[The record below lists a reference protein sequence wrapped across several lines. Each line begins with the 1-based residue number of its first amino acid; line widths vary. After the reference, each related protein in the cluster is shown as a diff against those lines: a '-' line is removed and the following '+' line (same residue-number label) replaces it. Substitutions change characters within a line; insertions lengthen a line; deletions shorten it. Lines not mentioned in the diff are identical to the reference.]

1 MIAAATPGDGIAALN
16 DSTTD
21 AAIAELEARFAAERG
36 IPLATALAYAERGW
50 QVIPIKPGGK
60 YPAGFGEWQL
70 KATTDAATIE
80 GWWNGTHKGYGVGI
94 ACGPE
99 SGVWVLDIDV
109 SDGKTGEDT
118 LAELE
123 RLHGPLPATYT
134 VITGSGGRHLYFAYP
149 TDGPPVRNDAAK
161 RLGFGLDVRGGGGFV
176 VAPPSIHPVTES
188 AYVVDEGD
196 WGDPEDVADAPA
208 WLLKLVSEEPPKAS
222 ASPASAPLPGL
233 GDIGTSYT
241 GDSAADRWSAA
252 HDWAEILEPDGWT
265 LERTIGAERQWTRP
279 GKDGGVSATTNHGT
293 ADNLKVFTSSVPDL
307 PEDQYTKLHYVAIRR
322 FGGDMSAAAAWMK
335 GELDGTPATRLRE
348 ANLDGDVWD
357 ERPVFRLIRRAA
369 HNRMV
374 SPDAVLGCILTRVAA
389 LTPPTV
395 RLPDVVG
402 GRGTLD
408 LCVAIIGPSGAGKSA
423 AGHVAGDL
431 LPILGPDPMELP
443 LGSGEGLID
452 AYLGLVK
459 EDGES
464 KPVKRQVRRSVL
476 FTLDEGRALAEMGG
490 RKGATLMPAI
500 CSAAHGNRLGQANAS
515 ADTFRNL
522 PAGEYRFALIA
533 GFQPEHATALIDD
546 AAAGTPQRFLYVS
559 ALDPSIPD
567 EAPAWPAAIDY
578 TPPAHQAGPMG
589 IDPVVAAEIRSR
601 RRSAGRGAVTIP
613 ELDAHRDLNR
623 LKVSGLLALLDG
635 RTDITADDWRLS
647 GILLDSSDRVRTT
660 IVDAARNRARHA
672 EDSRTASV
680 LRRDEALEE
689 SAQGRAVSKMASA
702 IGNHVHRH
710 QRDGGC
716 RRGCVSQ
723 STASR
728 DRAAA
733 PIDAG
738 IDEAE
743 RKEWIVVEG
752 DVFRPGASRPG

>member
-16 DSTTD
+16 EMTD
-21 AAIAELEARFAAERG
+21 DVRPWAAAVDYAA
-36 IPLATALAYAERGW
+36 RGW
-50 QVIPIKPGGK
+50 RVIPIKPGGK
-60 YPAGFGEWQL
+60 FPAGFKEWQ
-70 KATTDAATIE
+70 KIATTDPTVIE
-80 GWWNGTHKGYGVGI
+80 GWWNGTHQGYGVGI
-94 ACGPE
+94 VAGRE
-99 SGVWVLDIDV
+99 SGVWVLDVDIAN
-109 SDGKTGEDT
+109 GKAGDQT
-118 LAELE
+118 LAALE
-123 RLHGPLPATYT
+123 DVHGALPSTLTA
-134 VITGSGGRHLYFAYP
+134 VTGSGGQHLFFRYP
-149 TDGPPVRNDAAK
+149 TDGRIITNAND
-161 RLGFGLDVRGGGGFV
+161 LPEGLDVRGDGGFV
-176 VAPPSIHPVTES
+176 VAAPSIHPVTGR
-188 AYVVDEGD
+188 AYEWDEDWEPWQETAVVDA
-196 WGDPEDVADAPA
+196 PE
-208 WLLKLVSEEPPKAS
+208 WLLELVVVTAAAPT
-222 ASPASAPLPGL
+222 SAPLAGL
-233 GDIGTSYT
+233 GAVH
-241 GDSAADRWSAA
+241 GDSPADRWSAA
-252 HDWAEILEPDGWT
+252 HDWAEILSPHGWT
-265 LERTIGAERQWTRP
+265 LQGTIGTERQWTRP
-279 GKDGGVSATTNHGT
+279 GKDGKDGISATTFHGT
-293 ADNLKVFTSSVPDL
+293 ADTLKVFSSSVPGL
-307 PEDQYTKLHYVAIRR
+307 TAEEHYTKQGFIAAMS
-322 FGGDMSAAAAWMK
+322 FSGDHTAAAAWMK

-464 KPVKRQVRRSVL
+464 KPVKRQVAKSRL

-515 ADTFRNL
+515 ADTYRNL

-601 RRSAGRGAVTIP
+601 RHSAVTGAVMIP

-647 GILLDSSDRVRTT
+647 GILLDASDRVRST
-660 IVDAARNRARHA
+660 IVDAARDRARHA
-672 EDSRTASV
+672 EDSRTATV

-689 SAQGRAVSKMASA
+689 SAQGRAVTKMASA

-723 STASR
+723 ATASR
-728 DRAAA
+728 DRAVA

-738 IDEAE
+738 IDVAE
-743 RKEWIVVEG
+743 RERWIVVEG